1 MVKSYY
7 PLTSIEEV
15 VIFNEP
21 EFTVNGHF
29 ITIKP
34 TDTPFH
40 VLMSGYV
47 VQRLIVWAIKN
58 NYVLLTGTL
67 TVPTR
72 NLKRTYKNG

>member
-7 PLTSIEEV
+7 PLTSIQQV

-21 EFTVNGHF
+21 EFLVNDYF
-29 ITIKP
+29 VTIKP
-34 TDTPFH
+34 TDIPYH

-58 NYVLLTGTL
+58 HYVVLTGTL